1 MSKNP
6 YEIRLETLKMAKEMA
21 DQQFQLQ
28 MDFMNRMIDENQET
42 GKDIKEAYDKYVPNM
57 YKPEEIVKRANE
69 LYSYVS
75 EKKQE
80 TSLPKKKYGYIHQE
94 DDVPEDKKE
103 EHNEFELA
111 LRFLGNE
118 LIAIKMAATNF
129 SGKLIVWSILLLM
142 FSFMVLEVF
151 GLSAMFGYGMEE

>member
-42 GKDIKEAYDKYVPNM
+42 RKDIKDAYDKNVPNM

-75 EKKQE
+75 EKK
-80 TSLPKKKYGYIHQE
+80 
-94 DDVPEDKKE
+94 
-103 EHNEFELA
+103 
-111 LRFLGNE
+111 
-118 LIAIKMAATNF
+118 
-129 SGKLIVWSILLLM
+129 
-142 FSFMVLEVF
+142 
-151 GLSAMFGYGMEE
+151 

>member
-1 MSKNP
+1 M
-6 YEIRLETLKMAKEMA
+6 
-21 DQQFQLQ
+21 
-28 MDFMNRMIDENQET
+28 
-42 GKDIKEAYDKYVPNM
+42 
-57 YKPEEIVKRANE
+57 PEE
-69 LYSYVS
+69 
-75 EKKQE
+75 
-80 TSLPKKKYGYIHQE
+80 
-94 DDVPEDKKE
+94 KKE

-129 SGKLIVWSILLLM
+129 SGKLIVWSILLLL